1 MTLDP
6 SALDSYREFMGEDA
20 QAFIAEIIQSF
31 LEAGPQL
38 IQTAEQALQ
47 AGQQETFVR
56 AVHTLKSNSATLGA
70 TQLAALAAEMERKG
84 KSEGL
89 AGLETSLAE
98 AKAELMRVLEA
109 LKNRGE

>member
-20 QAFIAEIIQSF
+20 EAFIADIIQSF

-38 IQTAEQALQ
+38 VQTAEQALQ
-47 AGQQETFVR
+47 AGEQEAFVR

-70 TQLAALAAEMERKG
+70 TQLSALAAEMERKG

-89 AGLETSLAE
+89 VGLESGLIE
-98 AKAELMRVLEA
+98 AKAELVRVIEA
-109 LKNRGE
+109 LKNLPE